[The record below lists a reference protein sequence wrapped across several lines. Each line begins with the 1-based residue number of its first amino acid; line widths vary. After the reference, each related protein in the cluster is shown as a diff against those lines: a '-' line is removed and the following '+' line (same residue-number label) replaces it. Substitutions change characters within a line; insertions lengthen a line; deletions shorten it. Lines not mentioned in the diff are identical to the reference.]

1 MTDLRKTSTAV
12 VLAACLLASGCS
24 GGKQPEPAGEE
35 TKEPVPHGYV
45 EGAQEAAE
53 QQSRLVMADAA
64 TGTVRVLDLITGAV
78 TPLRRVGPVRGITTD
93 GRFAYLAT
101 GTGAEIVDGGAWTVD
116 HGDHV
121 HYYRAPIRPA
131 GAVGGPG
138 PVRAHSDPG
147 ITALS
152 FGDGSV
158 RLFDREALE
167 QAHPGAGRVLPPGR
181 ALPGATAPV
190 VPYEEHL
197 VVPGAGA
204 ARDRVEIRDR
214 TGGLV
219 ASPGETCPEPRG
231 TAPTRRGVV
240 LGCADGALLVGESG
254 GAFSARKI
262 PYGAA
267 VAPAER
273 AAEFRHRAGST
284 TLTAEAGPEAAWV
297 LDVTKRTW
305 KRIETGPVAAVN
317 TAGEGTPLLAL
328 GTDGSL
334 SAYDLATGERTARTP
349 LLPPITDGP
358 APVIEVDTSRAYV
371 NDPAGRKVY
380 EIDFNDRLRRART
393 FSLDATPAYMVETG
407 R

>member
-1 MTDLRKTSTAV
+1 MIDLRKTSTAV
-12 VLAACLLASGCS
+12 TLAVCLLASGCS
-24 GGKQPEPAGEE
+24 GGKKPEPVGEQ
-35 TKEPVPHGYV
+35 TKEPVSHGYV

-64 TGTVRVLDLITGAV
+64 TGTVRVLDLITEAV
-78 TPLRRVGPVRGITTD
+78 TPLRRVGPVKGITTD
-93 GRFAYLAT
+93 GRFAYLTT
-101 GTGAEIVDGGAWTVD
+101 GTGAEIVDSGAWMVD

-121 HYYRAPIRPA
+121 HYYRAPIRTV
-131 GAVGGPG
+131 GEIGGPG

-152 FGDGSV
+152 FGDDSV
-158 RLFDREALE
+158 RLFDRKALE
-167 QAHPGAGRVLPPGR
+167 KAHPGAGR

-190 VPYEEHL
+190 VPYKEHL
-197 VVPGAGA
+197 VVPGGGA

-214 TGGLV
+214 AGGLV
-219 ASPGETCPEPRG
+219 SSPDGTCPEPRG
-231 TAPTRRGVV
+231 TALTRRGVV
-240 LGCADGALLVGESG
+240 MGCADGALLVGESG
-254 GAFSARKI
+254 GTFSARKI
-262 PYGAA
+262 PYGTA

-273 AAEFRHRAGST
+273 AGEFRHRAGST
-284 TLTAEAGPEAAWV
+284 TLTAEAGPEAAWI

-317 TAGEGTPLLAL
+317 TAGEGTPLLVL

-334 SAYDLATGERTARTP
+334 SAYDLATGERTAHTP
-349 LLPPITDGP
+349 LLSPIADGP

-371 NDPAGRKVY
+371 NDPAGRKVH
-380 EIDFNDRLRRART
+380 EIDFNDRLRKART
-393 FSLDATPAYMVETG
+393 FPLDFTPTYMVETG

>member
-1 MTDLRKTSTAV
+1 MDLRKTSTAAIV
-12 VLAACLLASGCS
+12 AACLLASGCS
-24 GGKQPEPAGEE
+24 GGKKPKPAGEQ

-53 QQSRLVMADAA
+53 QQPRLVMADAA
-64 TGTVRVLDLITGAV
+64 TGTVRVLDLTTRAV
-78 TPLRRVGPVRGITTD
+78 TPLRRVGPVKGITTD
-93 GRFAYLAT
+93 GRFAYLTT
-101 GTGAEIVDGGAWTVD
+101 GTGAEIVDSGVWMVD

-131 GAVGGPG
+131 GAVSGPG
-138 PVRAHSDPG
+138 PVRAHADPG

-167 QAHPGAGRVLPPGR
+167 KAHPGPGR
-181 ALPGATAPV
+181 ALPGITGPV
-190 VPYEEHL
+190 VPYKEHL
-197 VVPGAGA
+197 VVSGGA
-204 ARDRVEIRDR
+204 ARDRIEIRDR
-214 TGGLV
+214 AGGLV

-231 TAPTRRGVV
+231 TALTRRGVV

-254 GAFSARKI
+254 GTFSARKI
-262 PYGAA
+262 PYGAP

-273 AAEFRHRAGST
+273 AAEFRHRPGST
-284 TLTAEAGPEAAWV
+284 TLTAEAGPAAAWV
-297 LDVTKRTW
+297 LDVAKRTW

-334 SAYDLATGERTARTP
+334 NAYDLATGKRTARTP
-349 LLPPITDGP
+349 LLPPIADGP
-358 APVIEVDTSRAYV
+358 APVIEVNTSRAYV
-371 NDPAGRKVY
+371 NDPAGRKVH

-393 FSLDATPAYMVETG
+393 FSLDFTPAYMVETG